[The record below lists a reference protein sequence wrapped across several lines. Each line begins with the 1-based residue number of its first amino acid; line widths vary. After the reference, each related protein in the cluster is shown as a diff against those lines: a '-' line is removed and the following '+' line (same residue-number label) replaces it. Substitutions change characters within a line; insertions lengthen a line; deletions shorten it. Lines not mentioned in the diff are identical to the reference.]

1 MYSIFLPFAAIVID
15 LCVAYIYFKHDW
27 WVGGISTSLIALL
40 PLLVIAVFLYCGWS
54 RLKQAT
60 VFFGFL
66 HSGTQ
71 LLFQVTLLFKHW
83 SEFGDVIIEYG
94 TMKSPQYSIVMV
106 SCIFSSLV
114 VAKSA
119 RECHFLCQAPQK
131 NHVAASHF
139 RATPFFLLH
148 TSFRSISLG
157 LIAAFLPLYPWSWYA
172 ITILFLAVN
181 FVVALKMFSLSLSSS
196 FLTSFTSVLTPSI
209 YPSDA
214 PVRPIA
220 FIAKFHVANSII
232 TTIFIALCALVQFF
246 TAANLDEEWN
256 ILEMREWSES
266 EISSNITLLTDCNS
280 SSNSSSTEGNST
292 FLESNSTASS
302 LGCNLPQL
310 PGLPLLLQAGIL
322 PPIIVAGVIYLIIVT
337 LTMGLIRPGFLE
349 LPISQKSPVVEIEM
363 EATKET
369 EADEKPEVSKLL
381 N

>member
-27 WVGGISTSLIALL
+27 WVGGITTSLIALI
-40 PLLVIAVFLYCGWS
+40 PLFIIATFLYCGWS

-60 VFFGFL
+60 VFVGFL

-83 SEFGDVIIEYG
+83 SEFGDVMIEFG

-172 ITILFLAVN
+172 IMILFLAVN
-181 FVVALKMFSLSLSSS
+181 FAVAFKMFSLSMWNS

-220 FIAKFHVANSII
+220 FIANFHIANSII
-232 TTIFIALCALVQFF
+232 TTVFIALCALVQFF
-246 TAANLDEEWN
+246 TAAELDLEWSSF
-256 ILEMREWSES
+256 EMREWSES
-266 EISSNITLLTDCNS
+266 ENLKKATGLGS
-280 SSNSSSTEGNST
+280 SSNSSSTV
-292 FLESNSTASS
+292 
-302 LGCNLPQL
+302 GCNSSSNNSLPSGCNPPQQL

-322 PPIIVAGVIYLIIVT
+322 PPILVVGVVYLVIVT
-337 LTMGLIRPGFLE
+337 LTMGLIRPTFLE
-349 LPISQKSPVVEIEM
+349 LPVSGNPAAAAAEETTKDIEL
-363 EATKET
+363 E
-369 EADEKPEVSKLL
+369 EKPEVSKLL
-381 N
+381 Q